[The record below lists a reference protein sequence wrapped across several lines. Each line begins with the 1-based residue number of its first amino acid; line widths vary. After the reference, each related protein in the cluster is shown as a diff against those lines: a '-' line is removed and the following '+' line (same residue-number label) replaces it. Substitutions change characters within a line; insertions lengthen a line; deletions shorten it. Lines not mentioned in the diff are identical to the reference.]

1 MKVAG
6 TFVILLLA
14 LLPSFSFAQST
25 DEQLA
30 DYYFENG
37 QYEQALLYYEK
48 LYKTNR
54 SGKIYQNY
62 LQTLVA
68 LGNFDEA
75 EKLIKKKL
83 KSANNSSD
91 AYMELGELY
100 QQFDKPQ
107 EAGEAF
113 DAALKELQP
122 GRSNTIRLG
131 NAFIKLG
138 QYEFALATYE
148 KGRKQATDGYGF
160 HYELANLQGIMGEY
174 EAMITS
180 FLDLLLE
187 SPNYIQTVQNS
198 IDRNLNIQ
206 ENRENAD
213 MVKIQL
219 LKQSQKYPNESI
231 YTELLIW
238 LFGQRKDFASAL
250 VQAISL
256 DKRLGENGFRL
267 MDIGR
272 LAMNNDDLLTA
283 RKAYESVVS
292 KGPSGDYFIT
302 ARTELLQVMR
312 SEVLSNPRHTGD
324 QVRALKEAYILALQE
339 MGESAQTAVLIKELA
354 HVEAFFLNETGK
366 AVERLYTAIEIPG
379 LYPNVKALIKLE
391 LGDVLLF
398 EGAIWEASLLYS
410 QVELDF
416 KEDVLGHEAK
426 FRNAKI
432 SYYTGDFQWAQ
443 AQLDVLKSSTSK
455 LISNDAID
463 LSLLITD
470 NLALDTIT
478 DPMLRFA
485 RADLL
490 AYQNRQEESFLVLDS
505 ILSLYPMHSL
515 TDEIYLL
522 KAEVLEKKGDFQGAM
537 EYYQKIIDVHFHDI
551 LADDAIFAL
560 ASINEKA
567 IGNTEEA
574 MRLYEKILMEY
585 PGSLFVIEAR
595 KRFRALRGDDIN

>member
-1 MKVAG
+1 MKLSQALV
-6 TFVILLLA
+6 VLMLA
-14 LLPSFSFAQST
+14 FLPSISVAQST

-30 DYYFENG
+30 DYYFDNG

-62 LQTLVA
+62 LQTLIA
-68 LGNFDEA
+68 LGNFEEA

-83 KSANNSSD
+83 KSSNNTSD
-91 AYMELGELY
+91 VYIELGELY
-100 QQFDKPQ
+100 QRFDKPL
-107 EAGEAF
+107 EAKESF
-113 DAALKELQP
+113 EEALKVLQP
-122 GRSNTIRLG
+122 GRSNAIRLG
-131 NAFIKLG
+131 NSFIKLG
-138 QYEFALATYE
+138 QYDFAMATYE

-174 EAMITS
+174 EAMVTS
-180 FLDLLLE
+180 FLDLLLV

-213 MVKIQL
+213 MVKSQL
-219 LKQSQKYPNESI
+219 LKQSQKYPNETI
-231 YTELLIW
+231 YSELLIW

-256 DKRLGENGFRL
+256 DKRMGENGFRQ

-272 LAMNNDDLLTA
+272 LALNNDDLATA
-283 RKAYESVVS
+283 RKAYESVVA
-292 KGPSGDYFIT
+292 KGPSNDYYIT

-312 SEVLSNPRHTGD
+312 SEVLSNPRHSRE
-324 QVRALKEAYILALQE
+324 QVMALKDAYLRALLE
-339 MGESAQTAVLIKELA
+339 MGESAQTAILIKELA
-354 HVEAFFLNETGK
+354 NVEAFYLNETSI
-366 AVERLYTAIEIPG
+366 AMERLYAAVEIPG

-398 EGAIWEASLLYS
+398 EGAIWDASLLYS

-490 AYQNRQEESFLVLDS
+490 AYQNRHEESFKSLDS
-505 ILSLYPMHSL
+505 ILNLYPMHSL

-522 KAEVLEKKGDFQGAM
+522 KAETLEKRGDFTGAA

-567 IGNTEEA
+567 LGNTEEA
-574 MRLYEKILMEY
+574 MRLYEKILVEY